1 MKRPSKSLRRLLY
14 SLSCLILIPGCSP
27 KPPIEEGDFLDSDL
41 VELVKL
47 DSSILLDIRY
57 ATDQNFINKA
67 VYEQPRVF
75 LQRPAAEALVR
86 VHNKLKAQGLG
97 LLVFDGYRPWHLT
110 KLFWDLTPDE
120 LREFVASPE
129 RGSRHN
135 RGCAVDVTMYHLAT
149 GKAVEMTSD
158 FDELNETDSSNYTA
172 GTAEQRRNRN
182 LLITIM
188 EEQGFKVLSGEWWH
202 FDYQGWEN
210 YRIENIQ
217 FSEIN

>member
-14 SLSCLILIPGCSP
+14 SLSCLILILGCSP

-86 VHNKLKAQGLG
+86 AHNKLKAQGLG
-97 LLVFDGYRPWHLT
+97 LLVFDGYRPWHVT

-158 FDELNETDSSNYTA
+158 FDELNETGFLELYSRHSRTKKDEIYLSQSWRSRVLKSFPAN
-172 GTAEQRRNRN
+172 GGIS
-182 LLITIM
+182 IT
-188 EEQGFKVLSGEWWH
+188 KVGKT
-202 FDYQGWEN
+202 
-210 YRIENIQ
+210 IA
-217 FSEIN
+217 